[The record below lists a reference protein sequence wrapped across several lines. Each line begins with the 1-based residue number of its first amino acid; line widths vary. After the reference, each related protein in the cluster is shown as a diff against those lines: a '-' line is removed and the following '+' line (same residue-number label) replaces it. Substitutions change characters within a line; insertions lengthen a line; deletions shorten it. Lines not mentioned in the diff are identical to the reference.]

1 MLRRS
6 LRLGWNGE
14 DEALPSPVISEQAL
28 FLGWQPPTDVM
39 FQFEGCYPLAVFA
52 PLQEQ
57 RVLFIFL
64 PTG

>member
-1 MLRRS
+1 M
-6 LRLGWNGE
+6 
-14 DEALPSPVISEQAL
+14 ISEQAH

-57 RVLFIFL
+57 RMLFIFL